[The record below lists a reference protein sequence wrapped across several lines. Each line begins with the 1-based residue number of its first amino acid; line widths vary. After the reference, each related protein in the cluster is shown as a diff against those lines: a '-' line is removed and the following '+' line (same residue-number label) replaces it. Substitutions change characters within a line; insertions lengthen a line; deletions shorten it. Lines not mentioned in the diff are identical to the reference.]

1 MQAPRFWWQRD
12 PTLAAHLLAP
22 LGALVGG
29 VTLARLRAP
38 GTAIGVPVICVGNPT
53 VGGAGKTPT
62 VIQLARRLF
71 AQKHTPVIVTRG
83 YGGRE
88 HGPLRVDPRANTA
101 ADVGDEP
108 LLLARAAPTYVAR
121 DRLLG
126 AQMAAQSGADI
137 VLMDDGF
144 QNPSIAKTLSILV
157 VDAGVGVGNGLCLPA
172 GPLRAPLRPQLDRA
186 QALLVIGEGA
196 PGERV
201 ARDGYAAGIH
211 VLRGRLAPDA
221 HTVARLF
228 GRRVLAYA
236 GIGRPAKFFETL
248 RTLGVLTT
256 VTRAFPDHHVFTPG
270 EIAELQVQAAREDLL
285 LVTTEKDAARLAG
298 FEAGRGLL
306 EMSEVLPV
314 RLALEPS
321 SAKTLDRL
329 IAGALRAD

>member
-1 MQAPRFWWQRD
+1 MQAPGFWWQRER
-12 PTLAAHLLAP
+12 TLTAQMLAP
-22 LGALVGG
+22 IGAVVGG
-29 VTLARLRAP
+29 ITLARLRGA
-38 GTAIGVPVICVGNPT
+38 GTSVGVPVICVGNPT

-88 HGPLRVDPRANTA
+88 RGPLRVDPRTNIA

-108 LLLARAAPTYVAR
+108 LLLARAAPTYVSR
-121 DRLLG
+121 DRLIG

-144 QNPSIAKTLSILV
+144 QNPSLAKSLSILV
-157 VDAGVGVGNGLCLPA
+157 VDAGVGIGNGLCVPA

-201 ARDGYAAGIH
+201 ARDGYAAGIS

-248 RTLGVLTT
+248 RTLGVLTA
-256 VTRAFPDHHVFTPG
+256 VTRAFPDHHVFSPG
-270 EIAELQVQAAREDLL
+270 EIAALQSEAERQDLL

-306 EMSEVLPV
+306 AMSEVLPV
-314 RLALEPS
+314 RLALES
-321 SAKTLDRL
+321 NSAKTLDRL
-329 IAGALRAD
+329 IAGALRQD